1 MFDRSVTRLKLK
13 NNQDIRYISQLKSH
27 WPNQGTAQFNTLI
40 LRYCEEFVVDQY
52 SSTVI
57 NQHEHNNIQHLCALQ
72 KITSAL
78 DVLLHGSL
86 DDGFPGDL
94 PASCI

>member
-1 MFDRSVTRLKLK
+1 MFDRSITRLKLK

-27 WPNQGTAQFNTLI
+27 WPNEGTAQFNTLI
-40 LRYCEEFVVDQY
+40 LRYCEECVVDQY

-57 NQHEHNNIQHLCALQ
+57 NQHGQNNQHLQ

-78 DVLLHGSL
+78 DVLLHGNL
-86 DDGFPGDL
+86 DDGCPGDL

>member
-27 WPNQGTAQFNTLI
+27 WPNAGTAQFNTLI

-52 SSTVI
+52 SFTVI
-57 NQHEHNNIQHLCALQ
+57 NQHGQNNQH
-72 KITSAL
+72 
-78 DVLLHGSL
+78 H
-86 DDGFPGDL
+86 
-94 PASCI
+94 

>member
-27 WPNQGTAQFNTLI
+27 WPNEGTAQFNTLI

-52 SSTVI
+52 SFTVI
-57 NQHEHNNIQHLCALQ
+57 NQHGQNNQH
-72 KITSAL
+72 
-78 DVLLHGSL
+78 H
-86 DDGFPGDL
+86 
-94 PASCI
+94 